1 MCTVGHLAASLAPQ
15 QTLVQYPIP
24 PDLTIRNVSIV
35 KGPMGGKIASV
46 RTTDLD
52 KGLSIVVGIQQV
64 FNNSYYNYLFPYPLL
79 PFQDVFSLTLSK

>member
-1 MCTVGHLAASLAPQ
+1 MGHLAASLAPQ

-24 PDLTIRNVSIV
+24 PDLTIRNVSIA

-52 KGLSIVVGIQQV
+52 KGLSIVVGIQQ
-64 FNNSYYNYLFPYPLL
+64 L
-79 PFQDVFSLTLSK
+79 